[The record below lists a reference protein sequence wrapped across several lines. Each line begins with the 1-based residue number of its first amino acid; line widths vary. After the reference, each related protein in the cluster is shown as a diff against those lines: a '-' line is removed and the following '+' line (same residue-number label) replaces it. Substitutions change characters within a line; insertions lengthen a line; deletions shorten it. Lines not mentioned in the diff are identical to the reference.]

1 MTCADCAH
9 FIRGGCVH
17 PVSDR
22 EFVSDDRTPCALFV
36 ASVATAKPSKQEA
49 RRPWYV
55 QQALDA
61 TREG

>member
-1 MTCADCAH
+1 MGFAH
-9 FIRGGCVH
+9 GGCVS
-17 PVSDR
+17 PKDGTR
-22 EFVSDDRTPCALFV
+22 KFDDPNRTPCALFV